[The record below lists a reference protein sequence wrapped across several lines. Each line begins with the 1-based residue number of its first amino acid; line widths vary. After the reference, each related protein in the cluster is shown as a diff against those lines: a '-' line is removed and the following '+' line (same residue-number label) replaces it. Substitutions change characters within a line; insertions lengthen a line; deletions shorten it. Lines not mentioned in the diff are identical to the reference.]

1 MTARNANDATTIR
14 TELKAW
20 GLSSRNA
27 LLMTEKLLPQ
37 MIVIRSRRASRGLK
51 NRRRNWGVP
60 VTGRC
65 SSARRPGWSPDAAAE
80 GSALR
85 RERLE
90 EEQDQR
96 NQQHVDREGLDQ
108 DQTEEQRSA
117 DVAGGR
123 GIARNAFRRGAD
135 RPALRERRQTGRERQ
150 REPGG
155 DDRPL
160 RHLGGRSDPA
170 CRLLRVQRRG
180 RAGNQHEHESHD
192 GTFAHDQNPPEN
204 TRD

>member
-1 MTARNANDATTIR
+1 MTTRNASEATTIR
-14 TELKAW
+14 AELKAW

-37 MIVIRSRRASRGLK
+37 MIVIRSRRTSRGLN
-51 NRRRNWGVP
+51 NRRRNWGET
-60 VTGRC
+60 VTGGC
-65 SSARRPGWSPDAAAE
+65 SSARRPGSVPDAAAE
-80 GSALR
+80 ESASGR

-96 NQQHVDREGLDQ
+96 NQQHLDPEGLDQ

-123 GIARNAFRRGAD
+123 GIARNTFRRGAD
-135 RPALRERRQTGRERQ
+135 CPALRERRQTGRERQ

-160 RHLGGRSDPA
+160 RHFGGRSDPA
-170 CRLLRVQRRG
+170 CRLLRVQGRS
-180 RAGNQHEHESHD
+180 RAGNQHEH
-192 GTFAHDQNPPEN
+192 
-204 TRD
+204 

>member
-1 MTARNANDATTIR
+1 MTSRNASDATTIL

-37 MIVIRSRRASRGLK
+37 MIVIRSRRMSRGLN
-51 NRRRNWGVP
+51 NRRGET
-60 VTGRC
+60 VTGGC
-65 SSARRPGWSPDAAAE
+65 SSARRPGSFPDAAAE
-80 GSALR
+80 ESALR

-96 NQQHVDREGLDQ
+96 YLQYIDRERFDQ

-123 GIARNAFRRGAD
+123 GI
-135 RPALRERRQTGRERQ
+135 
-150 REPGG
+150 
-155 DDRPL
+155 
-160 RHLGGRSDPA
+160 
-170 CRLLRVQRRG
+170 
-180 RAGNQHEHESHD
+180 
-192 GTFAHDQNPPEN
+192 
-204 TRD
+204 